1 MELQDAVTSVADRLG
16 VSFKELFS
24 AMEKFVASMKDSRN
38 SVTRA
43 HARIKL
49 DLSRSVQLADDVLGP
64 EKIPVITLTQNVRL
78 GLSIQPGGDFG
89 KKGIAVRLMRGN
101 GDALGLY
108 NPSALT
114 SGEISS
120 LKRIGPD
127 NAPMTSP
134 GLASLRQVR

>member
-1 MELQDAVTSVADRLG
+1 MELQDAVTSVADQLG
-16 VSFKELFS
+16 VSFKEVFS
-24 AMEKFVASMKDSRN
+24 AIEQYIGSMKKSRN
-38 SVTRA
+38 FVTRA

-49 DLSRSVQLADDVLGP
+49 DPARSVQLAEDALGL
-64 EKIPVITLTQNVRL
+64 EKIPVITLTQNIRL

-101 GDALGLY
+101 GDGSSLY

-120 LKRIGPD
+120 LKRIGLGNSPLS
-127 NAPMTSP
+127 SP
-134 GLASLRQVR
+134 GLANLRQVR